1 MKSLRVVVDKT
12 NLESEKIYVKNI
24 KVEMKIKTSHT
35 EWGHLIGP
43 FPSGVQQNKYRKT
56 KKKGS
61 SSLILKTFKNSFN
74 FFVKKGCQLGK
85 TA

>member
-56 KKKGS
+56 KKRIIIPHIENIQK
-61 SSLILKTFKNSFN
+61 LI
-74 FFVKKGCQLGK
+74 
-85 TA
+85 